1 MNKIRVLLAED
12 HHVVRAAVAALLSK
26 EPDMEVVGEVA
37 DGRTLLGMVERHRP
51 DLVLMDV
58 QMPHHRPVEAT
69 KTLHEQYPEVKILVL
84 SVYDLPEY
92 VVGLLK
98 AGADGYVLK
107 DDPSEMLVRAVRGVV
122 SGEDWVSPR
131 VAKILVESVRQHD
144 HDAAAAL
151 TERETEV
158 LTLMARGQTNTEI
171 AEQLV
176 ISEHTVKNHV
186 TSVFRK
192 LNVETRVEAVL
203 YAISIGLVST
213 DEIRDQ
219 FDL

>member
-58 QMPHHRPVEAT
+58 QMPHHRPVEVT

-107 DDPSEMLVRAVRGVV
+107 DDPSEMLVRAVRGVA

-144 HDAAAAL
+144 HDPAAAL

-171 AEQLV
+171 AQQLV

-186 TSVFRK
+186 TSIFRK